1 MAVAFDLRHF
11 RKSMKAC
18 HKKINKRKHCTGE
31 TASMSISTLR
41 IGPAGPLAGQSSD
54 GASESAASILRSAL
68 LSHYACAS
76 SSSSSSNDSNTTIMT
91 IDNKY
96 FTARVA
102 LTDLDLA
109 SGAPSEAGDAKEDGM
124 ILVFHDAVA
133 GRAAPLDALASVHS
147 AAEASNQAGDLL
159 RLLVAVTTG
168 PVPDKTTKAAE
179 EEYSRRVLW
188 CLDRGYE
195 YVEADCSEV
204 GLKAG
209 HDEREKDGFARVA
222 EAVGGTVWSSALNK
236 PREQRGAAAALAKI
250 EAELKEK
257 EEQEG
262 EKGKAESSEKAV
274 TNTSEAKA
282 EAQPTAADAFPVPPE
297 PRRESSRNGDDG
309 DNDGEDTF
317 FFENLDSVMAQVR
330 SISSQARSGALTDE
344 ERRMKASDAAVAL
357 MGALEKM
364 GFDDDGSSSASG
376 EQSSQEE

>member
-1 MAVAFDLRHF
+1 
-11 RKSMKAC
+11 
-18 HKKINKRKHCTGE
+18 
-31 TASMSISTLR
+31 MSISTLR
-41 IGPAGPLAGQSSD
+41 IGPAGPLAGQSSGSD
-54 GASESAASILRSAL
+54 TSESAASILRSAL
-68 LSHYACAS
+68 LSHYACVSSSS
-76 SSSSSSNDSNTTIMT
+76 SSSSSSNDSNTTMT

-102 LTDLDLA
+102 LTDIDLA
-109 SGAPSEAGDAKEDGM
+109 SGAPSEAGDAKEDGL

-159 RLLVAVTTG
+159 RLLVAVTMG
-168 PVPDKTTKAAE
+168 PVPDKTTKEAE

-236 PREQRGAAAALAKI
+236 PREQRGAAAALAKV

-262 EKGKAESSEKAV
+262 EKGKAESSEKAA

-282 EAQPTAADAFPVPPE
+282 EAPPTAADAFPVPPE

-376 EQSSQEE
+376 EHSSQEE